1 MCTAHFAYVHKIF
14 HQLPTT
20 LFMFNR
26 IIVVYIPAIP
36 LYMSTHLR
44 PFISVPNLLQLKSAS
59 FIVIH
64 IRHQAILSS
73 LTLPCNSEVPSNS
86 LEASIDC
93 CWSISAV
100 HEAWWTSPLLRNFA
114 FYNMGPRIE
123 SRMLSFLSRFIYHAL
138 TYARAHLGS
147 CMSPS
152 ATADVFN
159 LRHRLLHSDSF
170 EQILQNLA
178 QLSKI
183 TVCVFRLAWHYLRFA
198 VSC

>member
-73 LTLPCNSEVPSNS
+73 LTLPCNSEVPPNS

-93 CWSISAV
+93 CWSISGGGQV
-100 HEAWWTSPLLRNFA
+100 HFFAISP
-114 FYNMGPRIE
+114 
-123 SRMLSFLSRFIYHAL
+123 FITWDQGL
-138 TYARAHLGS
+138 NPG
-147 CMSPS
+147 C
-152 ATADVFN
+152 
-159 LRHRLLHSDSF
+159 
-170 EQILQNLA
+170 
-178 QLSKI
+178 
-183 TVCVFRLAWHYLRFA
+183 YLF
-198 VSC
+198 